1 MVFQL
6 AYGLETVVLRLF
18 NVYGPRQGIGEYG
31 GVIAQFVRRLLVGET
46 PVVYGDG
53 MQTRDFVYVDAR
65 MVVPKFVRVV
75 SFYSYLASCADGG
88 VA

>member
-1 MVFQL
+1 MKMRRASSRSSFRRNGRGVSPAISTVML
-6 AYGLETVVLRLF
+6 TSAIVVL
-18 NVYGPRQGIGEYG
+18 
-31 GVIAQFVRRLLVGET
+31 LLVTIG
-46 PVVYGDG
+46 
-53 MQTRDFVYVDAR
+53 FANKAR

>member
-1 MVFQL
+1 M
-6 AYGLETVVLRLF
+6 
-18 NVYGPRQGIGEYG
+18 
-31 GVIAQFVRRLLVGET
+31 
-46 PVVYGDG
+46 
-53 MQTRDFVYVDAR
+53 DAR